1 MTLRPHPGR
10 RLETLKGYP
19 VGIKQVIFDFFFYLS
34 AGTFI
39 SFGVLRQN
47 QLGRRYFIYHGL
59 GIAFIILTSY
69 FAVGRSFL
77 DPEATYWMVA
87 SSFFITLFSVTVG
100 GRNRTPLAS
109 FFLGVLSIL
118 GTIVLEVTTIHPYP
132 LHIPMIINAGLS
144 TLLLGFSMNA
154 MLLGHWY
161 LVQPK
166 LSIKELKRI
175 CLVLV
180 ILIVLRFLFG
190 TYGLY
195 TLIQG
200 KSEADVYKYLLSSSP
215 GIFVLMRW
223 CWGLLGPLVL
233 AYPIWG
239 TVKIRST
246 QSATGLLYIVVL
258 FVITGEILSL
268 YLAAFFGIS
277 L

>member
-1 MTLRPHPGR
+1 MS
-10 RLETLKGYP
+10 
-19 VGIKQVIFDFFFYLS
+19 IKQVIFDFFFYLS
-34 AGTFI
+34 GGTFI
-39 SFGVLRQN
+39 SFGVLRQE

-59 GIAFIILTSY
+59 GIATLILASY
-69 FAVGRSFL
+69 LLAGRSFL
-77 DPEATYWMVA
+77 DPEAAYWLAA
-87 SSFFITLFSVTVG
+87 SCLFVILFSVTVSK
-100 GRNRTPLAS
+100 RNRTPLAS

-118 GTIVLEVTTIHPYP
+118 GALVLEVTTTHPYP

-166 LSIKELKRI
+166 LSINELKRI
-175 CLVLV
+175 CIVLV
-180 ILIVLRFLFG
+180 ALIVLRFCFG

-200 KSEADVYKYLLSSSP
+200 KSESEIYKYLFSSSP

-223 CWGLLGPLVL
+223 CWGLLGPLAL
-233 AYPIWG
+233 SYPIWG

-246 QSATGLLYIVVL
+246 QSATGLLYVVVL
-258 FVITGEILSL
+258 FIVTGEILSL